1 MFESFNKMK
10 VCYDYY
16 DKNES
21 LPEEIYSELMNFQN
35 DSKNSNKK
43 YESLN
48 VFENFSEYR
57 TNIFKWYPFKKNS
70 RILEINAECGA
81 ITGFLNK
88 LSSDLVSITSS
99 KLSSEIIKSRY
110 SNAENFYLYIGR
122 FIDIEFDDL
131 PFNTFDYII
140 VVGGI
145 LTIEELSKIKSLL
158 SDDGNVLIAT
168 ENKYGE
174 QYFSGCSDRLIKNY
188 YNGINGYLDTV
199 YSKKTWLNN
208 ILKVGFSEV
217 SVKYPYPNYRFC
229 ESIFSDNY
237 LPDKNQLYKK
247 SMYANKQDLV
257 TFEDNLAFNF
267 AIENGFF
274 QNVSNSFLFEIGKA
288 SDVDYVKFSIERE
301 AEKQIFTVIENSD
314 HKRVKKYQFSPNAHE
329 HLKNV
334 SGQEQ
339 EINRIFG
346 GKFIGCPCKLKDDHI
361 DFEFI
366 DGKSLAHYIS
376 ESVLE
381 RKTTP
386 ELFEYLKILKD
397 AMKKISTRQ
406 KFVASE
412 DFVKFFCTDCADKK
426 FKLSKYSFIDLIPD
440 NIIINNDNRYIID
453 YEWVLSFPVPVEFII
468 FRSIFTNSTISSL
481 CFEERKKIYD
491 FFGIRIED
499 YNYFL
504 KMEKQFQKMVC
515 GSKEGM
521 TQTLQRL
528 SPLPYD
534 TRLIDYKSFFYNTQ
548 VYDGLTGDIIARK
561 TTSTNE
567 FSMLFNPGKAKNIKI
582 VLCDKNI
589 FLSSIKITAI
599 RDDIEFK
606 ELDYSHNASFVCNEE
621 MIFLSVPTLEVVND
635 NYSEIKLQFTAYLWN
650 SSIVNYI
657 FDKNTIIKNL
667 ESANNVSKQ

>member
-1 MFESFNKMK
+1 M
-10 VCYDYY
+10 
-16 DKNES
+16 
-21 LPEEIYSELMNFQN
+21 
-35 DSKNSNKK
+35 
-43 YESLN
+43 
-48 VFENFSEYR
+48 
-57 TNIFKWYPFKKNS
+57 
-70 RILEINAECGA
+70 
-81 ITGFLNK
+81 
-88 LSSDLVSITSS
+88 
-99 KLSSEIIKSRY
+99 
-110 SNAENFYLYIGR
+110 
-122 FIDIEFDDL
+122 
-131 PFNTFDYII
+131 
-140 VVGGI
+140 
-145 LTIEELSKIKSLL
+145 
-158 SDDGNVLIAT
+158 
-168 ENKYGE
+168 
-174 QYFSGCSDRLIKNY
+174 
-188 YNGINGYLDTV
+188 DTV